1 MAKKKLTEEQK
12 KEIALLRSNNEMY
25 ENTIKDAQMRGESE
39 SVINMIKVAKS
50 DIEQKLNKFGKENIV
65 DDDVDTIASFI
76 ANDNVNIYRPDEYQE
91 DGVINE
97 TVNKAE
103 APVHIVDNVEEKV
116 ETDSPVEVDEKVFSN
131 EYASEGQQYDVISL
145 PSNGECYPD
154 KMSRVPVSYLTA
166 YDENL
171 ITSPNLY
178 HDGLIIEYLLKNK
191 ILNKDIDINSLVSGD
206 VDAIILFLR
215 ATSYGV
221 EFPITVRDPE
231 TGQQIDTTIDLTQ
244 LKAKDFKLKGDENG
258 HFDFVLPKTKAQIKF
273 KYLTRKE
280 EKTLERLS
288 NLETDQMR
296 ATELEACVL
305 TIRDALKM
313 DKTLQ
318 PKDKQVIIDLNKHLE
333 NWVKEL
339 EKKNT
344 ISYSNMITNRMEFN
358 IVSINGNSDR
368 KFIHEAVKEMPAQDA
383 LALRK
388 YILENEPGID
398 FEITVERPESLG
410 GGSFKT
416 FLEWADTVF
425 LNIA

>member
-91 DGVINE
+91 NGVVNE

-103 APVHIVDNVEEKV
+103 APVHIVDNVEERV
-116 ETDSPVEVDEKVFSN
+116 ETDSPAEVDDSVFSN

-244 LKAKDFKLKGDENG
+244 LKTKDFKLKGDENG

-318 PKDKQVIIDLNKHLE
+318 SKDKQVIIDLNKHLE

>member
-91 DGVINE
+91 NGVINE

-103 APVHIVDNVEEKV
+103 APVHIVDNVEEGV
-116 ETDSPVEVDEKVFSN
+116 EKDWPVEVDEKVFSN

-221 EFPITVRDPE
+221 DFPITVRDPE

>member
-91 DGVINE
+91 NGVINE

-103 APVHIVDNVEEKV
+103 APVHIVDNVEERV

-191 ILNKDIDINSLVSGD
+191 VLNKDIDINSLVSGD

-221 EFPITVRDPE
+221 DFPITVRDPE

-244 LKAKDFKLKGDENG
+244 LKTKDFKLKGDENG

-313 DKTLQ
+313 DKSLQ

-358 IVSINGNSDR
+358 IVSINGNGDR

>member
-50 DIEQKLNKFGKENIV
+50 DIEQKLNKIGNEAII

-91 DGVINE
+91 NGVINE

-103 APVHIVDNVEEKV
+103 APVHIVDNVEERV

-191 ILNKDIDINSLVSGD
+191 VLNKDIDINSLVSGD

-221 EFPITVRDPE
+221 DFPITVRDPE

-244 LKAKDFKLKGDENG
+244 LKTKDFKLKGDENG

-313 DKTLQ
+313 DKSLQ

-358 IVSINGNSDR
+358 IVSINGNGDR